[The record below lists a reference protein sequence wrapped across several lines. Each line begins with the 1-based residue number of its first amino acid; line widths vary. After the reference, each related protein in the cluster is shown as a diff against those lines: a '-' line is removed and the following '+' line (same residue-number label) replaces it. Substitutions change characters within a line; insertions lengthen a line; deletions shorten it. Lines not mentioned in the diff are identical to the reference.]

1 MEKFEQKVANAKV
14 SYEAQNAKV
23 KTDVTSAKRAFDAM
37 IEMEL
42 ITMLVTQASVLYNS
56 YFYTTVSV

>member
-42 ITMLVTQASVLYNS
+42 ITMLVTQVSVLIVIFILQCN
-56 YFYTTVSV
+56 